1 MDLRQNKLTK
11 GEWEALEIPVSAEEL
26 KILKLIQDGYENLN
40 IRFNE
45 MSSLINFMK
54 ITSKVDIFHEYL
66 YTRYCKKLFDKI
78 VKKYKCDKFKMKF

>member
-11 GEWEALEIPVSAEEL
+11 GEREALEIPVSAEEL
-26 KILKLIQDGYENLN
+26 KILKLIQDGYENLY

-54 ITSKVDIFHEYL
+54 ITSKVDIF
-66 YTRYCKKLFDKI
+66 
-78 VKKYKCDKFKMKF
+78 

>member
-66 YTRYCKKLFDKI
+66 YTRYCCTKIFCSFAIIIKRKKRFL
-78 VKKYKCDKFKMKF
+78 